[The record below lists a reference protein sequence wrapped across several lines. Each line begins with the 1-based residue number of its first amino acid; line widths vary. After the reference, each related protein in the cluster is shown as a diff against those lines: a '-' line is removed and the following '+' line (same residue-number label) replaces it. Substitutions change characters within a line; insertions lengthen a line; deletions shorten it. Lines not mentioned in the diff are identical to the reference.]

1 MKKNK
6 AKSKKTSNFEIS
18 FYENILK
25 ERPDFVGA
33 LISLGDAY
41 TRKGFYSQGL
51 VVDRKLVS
59 LKPDDPVIHYNLACS
74 LSLTG
79 KPQEAINELKKAV
92 LLGYD
97 DFVYILEDVDL
108 KNVRD
113 LSEFAAFYQKL
124 KNIKK

>member
-1 MKKNK
+1 MKKDK
-6 AKSKKTSNFEIS
+6 DKSRKISNLEIS

-41 TRKGFYSQGL
+41 TRKGLYTQGL
-51 VVDRKLVS
+51 VVDKKLVS

-79 KPQEAINELKKAV
+79 KPKQAINELKKAV

-97 DFVYILEDVDL
+97 DFAYILEDADL
-108 KNVRD
+108 ENVRG
-113 LSEFAAFYQKL
+113 LKEFIVFYQKL
-124 KNIKK
+124 KNIEK